1 MSGPFNCP
9 APGAVRNKDLT
20 RVMGEVL
27 GQPLLMPAVP
37 DFMVRLIRGEFGTV
51 LLKGQKVL
59 PKRLLETGFRFRF
72 PDLRGALEDII
83 G

>member
-1 MSGPFNCP
+1 
-9 APGAVRNKDLT
+9 
-20 RVMGEVL
+20 MGEVL

-37 DFMVRLIRGEFGTV
+37 GFMVRLIKGEFGTV

-59 PKRLLETGFRFRF
+59 PKRLLEAGFRFHF
-72 PDLRGALEDII
+72 PDLRGALNDII